1 MIGVKNIYLYDQFIE
16 IVKERRNKCEKEQ
29 KEKTQERVN
38 YMNEL

>member
-1 MIGVKNIYLYDQFIE
+1 MIGNKNILLYDKLIE
-16 IVKERRNKCEKEQ
+16 LIKEKRNKCDKEI